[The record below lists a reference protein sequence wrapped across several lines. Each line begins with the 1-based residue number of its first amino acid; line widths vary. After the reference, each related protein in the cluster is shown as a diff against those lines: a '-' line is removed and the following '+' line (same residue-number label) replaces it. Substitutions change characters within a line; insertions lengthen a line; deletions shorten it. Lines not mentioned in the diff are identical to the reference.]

1 MRLRLIAICCFI
13 FSVGYCG
20 GFFLAMFVRS
30 AGILSRSFPLVA
42 LILFRT
48 IAHIVGAGCKKNQ
61 KIFGK
66 HIDNYFGLLY
76 NKKNGTL
83 PHANA
88 TMYLE
93 NHS

>member
-1 MRLRLIAICCFI
+1 MCLIAICCFI
-13 FSVGYCG
+13 FSVGFCG
-20 GFFLAMFVRS
+20 GFFRIMFARF
-30 AGILSRSFPLVA
+30 AGNLSRSFPLAA
-42 LILFRT
+42 LISFRT
-48 IAHIVGAGCKKNQ
+48 TAHIVGADCRINQ

-76 NKKNGTL
+76 NKKNGTM